1 MPAVSIVVPCY
12 NAADFIAEALSSVQ
26 RQTFRDWECIVVD
39 DCSTDDSASIIKDM
53 AAEDPRIIVLCLE
66 QNGGASAA
74 RNAGFEKATG
84 KWLTLL
90 DADDA
95 YASDRLE
102 RLVELAESNDAD
114 MVFDNQSIADYP
126 STVPVD
132 VAFHWLTDDV
142 KPFSSEDFFVESA
155 NFGRSINPGYMKPL
169 FRRSFIEKNRLRYD
183 LSFRSGQDYMLY
195 ASAFANEPRCF
206 ATQYCGYIYRR
217 RVGSLSRSGGS
228 HLRNHARLSDE
239 ILARFGERLSRASQV
254 ALIARQRYF
263 LRAAALHDVRVALED
278 RKPVLALTKALAHP
292 GSFIAAAAA
301 IRRSSMQRR

>member
-26 RQTFRDWECIVVD
+26 RQTFEDWECIVVD
-39 DCSTDDSASIIKDM
+39 DCSTDDSALIIKDM
-53 AAEDPRIIVLCLE
+53 AAADQRIIAICLE

-95 YASDRLE
+95 YASDRLS
-102 RLVELAESNDAD
+102 RLVALAEANDAE

-132 VAFHWLTDDV
+132 VAFHWLTEDAR
-142 KPFSSEDFFVESA
+142 PFSSENFFVESA

-169 FRRSFIEKNRLRYD
+169 FLRSFVEANRLRYD

-195 ASAFANEPRCF
+195 ASAFAHEPRCF
-206 ATQYCGYIYRR
+206 ATGYCGYIYRR
-217 RVGSLSRSGGS
+217 RAGSLSRSGGA
-228 HLRNHARLSDE
+228 HLRNHARLSEE
-239 ILARFGERLSRASQV
+239 ILARYGERLSRPSQV

-263 LRAAALHDVRVALED
+263 LRAASLHDVRVALRD
-278 RKPVLALTKALAHP
+278 RKPIHALVKALSHP
-292 GSFIAAAAA
+292 GSFLAAAAA
-301 IRRSSMQRR
+301 IRRSSLQGR